1 MRGLSRKEIKNLAG
15 FALQRLREGRLTQV
29 AGSLTFTSILAIV
42 PILAVAFAIFTAFPL
57 FTTFRSSLEAYFVQN
72 LMPKGIANTI
82 LGYLTQFAT
91 KASRVSAISAVAL
104 LITSILTMATIDKAF
119 NQIWHVKR
127 SRPWAQRLLVY
138 WAIITLGPLLIGF
151 SMSLTSYLFAATNT
165 VVNSVPFLGVIFYAL
180 VSLLLTTGAY
190 TLLYVLV
197 PNRPVSW
204 RDAATGG
211 LVAALAFEVA
221 KRLFAEFISHFPTYT
236 VVYGALAA
244 IPIFLVWVYLSWLI
258 TLMGAVITAA
268 LPVVKF
274 ERWWHQA
281 QPGAEFDDAVNILL
295 VLAEARETEAG
306 AAVDQ
311 FRLRERT
318 RLGMDEIEALLS
330 KLAQQGWVGRL
341 SSDAEGMS
349 RQFWS
354 KKYDALREPW
364 MLLLKPELINLFEL
378 YQLLVYQG
386 QRGSALSQLVH
397 AGLQQS
403 LAISLA
409 DFQRANQ
416 AAIKSGDQ
424 LKSSLT
430 ATAPLHGDIQ

>member
-1 MRGLSRKEIKNLAG
+1 MRGLSRTQIKNLSL

-57 FTTFRSSLEAYFVQN
+57 FTTFRSALEAYFVQS

-91 KASRVSAISAVAL
+91 KASRVSAISAIAL
-104 LITSILTMATIDKAF
+104 MITAILTMATIDKAF

-127 SRPWAQRLLVY
+127 SRPWMQRLLVY
-138 WAIITLGPLLIGF
+138 WAIISFGPLLIGF
-151 SMSLTSYLFAATNT
+151 SMTLTSYLFAATT
-165 VVNSVPFLGVIFYAL
+165 SVVSSVPLLGVAFYGL
-180 VSLLLTTGAY
+180 ISLALTTGAY
-190 TLLYVLV
+190 TLLYLVV

-204 RDAATGG
+204 RDAASGG
-211 LVAALAFEVA
+211 LVAGIAFELA

-268 LPVVKF
+268 LPVIKF
-274 ERWWHQA
+274 ERWWHQPK
-281 QPGAEFDDAVNILL
+281 PGAEFDDAVSILL
-295 VLAEARETEAG
+295 VLAAARDTQAG
-306 AAVDQ
+306 GAVDQ
-311 FRLRERT
+311 FRLREVT
-318 RLGMDEIEALLS
+318 QLGMDEIETLLS
-330 KLAQQGWVGRL
+330 KMAQRGWVGRL
-341 SSDAEGMS
+341 SSESEGSS

-364 MLLLKPELINLFEL
+364 VLLLNPELIRLADI
-378 YQLLVYQG
+378 YQYFVYQG
-386 QRGSALSQLVH
+386 VAGNPLSDLVL
-397 AGLQQS
+397 GGVQQS
-403 LAISLA
+403 LKLSLA
-409 DFQRANQ
+409 DYCARQT
-416 AAIKSGDQ
+416 
-424 LKSSLT
+424 KSSANMLL
-430 ATAPLHGDIQ
+430 APDEGQS

>member
-1 MRGLSRKEIKNLAG
+1 MRGLSRTHIKNLSL

-57 FTTFRSSLEAYFVQN
+57 FNTFRASLEAYFVQS

-91 KASRVSAISAVAL
+91 KASRVSAISAIAL
-104 LITSILTMATIDKAF
+104 MITAILTMATIDKAF

-127 SRPWAQRLLVY
+127 SRPWMQRLLVY
-138 WAIITLGPLLIGF
+138 WAIISLGPLLIGF
-151 SMSLTSYLFAATNT
+151 SMTLTSLFFAATT
-165 VVNSVPFLGVIFYAL
+165 SVVGAVPVIGVVLYAL
-180 VSLLLTTGAY
+180 ISLALTTGAY

-211 LVAALAFEVA
+211 LVAGLAFELA

-268 LPVVKF
+268 LPVIKF

-281 QPGAEFDDAVNILL
+281 KPGAEFDDAVSILQ
-295 VLAEARETEAG
+295 VLAKARDTLAG
-306 AAVDQ
+306 GAVDQ
-311 FRLRERT
+311 FRLREQT
-318 RLGMDEIEALLS
+318 QLGMDEIESLLS
-330 KLAQQGWVGRL
+330 KMAQRGWVGRL
-341 SSDAEGMS
+341 SSESEGSS

-364 MLLLKPELINLFEL
+364 VLLLSPDLIRLPEI
-378 YQLLVYQG
+378 YQLFVYQG
-386 QRGSALSQLVH
+386 QDGKALSDLVLSSLRR
-397 AGLQQS
+397 GLD
-403 LAISLA
+403 ISLSEYIA
-409 DFQRANQ
+409 GKVYD
-416 AAIKSGDQ
+416 SVTP
-424 LKSSLT
+424 L
-430 ATAPLHGDIQ
+430 ATNEDKA